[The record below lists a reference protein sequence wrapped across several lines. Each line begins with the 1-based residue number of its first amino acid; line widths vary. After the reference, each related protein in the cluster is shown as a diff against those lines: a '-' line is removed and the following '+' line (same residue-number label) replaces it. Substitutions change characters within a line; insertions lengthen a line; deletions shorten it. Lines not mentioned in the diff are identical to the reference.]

1 MKRFPFLVGL
11 LLSAGLFSVSS
22 AQNQLT
28 SSEAAEGWQLLFDGK
43 SLNGWRASEAP
54 ATFSVKEGCIVVL
67 GRRAHLFYEGAVGG
81 HSFRNF
87 ELKLDVKTFPKGNSG
102 VYFHTAFQESGW
114 PTKGYEVQVNNS
126 HKDPKR
132 TAGLYGIKD
141 NFDAVAKD
149 NEWFTLRVKVEGKR
163 VRTWVNDR
171 LITDYTEEA
180 NPVREGVY
188 KGRLIDSG
196 TIALQGHDPESQIHY
211 RNIRIRLLP

>member
-1 MKRFPFLVGL
+1 MKRLPFLVGL

-28 SSEAAEGWQLLFDGK
+28 SAEAAEGWQPLFDGK
-43 SLNGWRASEAP
+43 TLDGWRASEAP
-54 ATFSVKEGCIVVL
+54 ATFSVKDGCIVVL
-67 GRRAHLFYEGAVGG
+67 GPRAHLFYEGAVGG
-81 HSFRNF
+81 HTFRNF

-102 VYFHTAFQESGW
+102 VYFHTVFQQTGW
-114 PTKGYEVQVNNS
+114 PLKGYEVQVNNS
-126 HKDPKR
+126 HKDPRR
-132 TAGLYGIKD
+132 T
-141 NFDAVAKD
+141 AKD
-149 NEWFTLRVKVEGKR
+149 NEWFALRVKVEGKR

-171 LITDYTEEA
+171 LITDYTEEE
-180 NPVREGVY
+180 NPVREGSY

>member
-1 MKRFPFLVGL
+1 MKRLPFLVGL
-11 LLSAGLFSVSS
+11 LLSTGLFSVCS

-28 SSEAAEGWQLLFDGK
+28 SAETAEGWQLLFDGK
-43 SLNGWRASEAP
+43 TLDGWRASEAP
-54 ATFSVKEGCIVVL
+54 ATFSVKDGCIVVL
-67 GRRAHLFYEGAVGG
+67 GPRAHLFYEGAVGG
-81 HSFRNF
+81 HTFRNF

-102 VYFHTAFQESGW
+102 VYFHTVFQQTGW
-114 PTKGYEVQVNNS
+114 PLKGYEVQVNNS

-141 NFDAVAKD
+141 NFDAIAKD
-149 NEWFTLRVKVEGKR
+149 NEWFALRVKVEGKR

-171 LITDYTEEA
+171 LITDYTEEE
-180 NPVREGVY
+180 NPVREGSY